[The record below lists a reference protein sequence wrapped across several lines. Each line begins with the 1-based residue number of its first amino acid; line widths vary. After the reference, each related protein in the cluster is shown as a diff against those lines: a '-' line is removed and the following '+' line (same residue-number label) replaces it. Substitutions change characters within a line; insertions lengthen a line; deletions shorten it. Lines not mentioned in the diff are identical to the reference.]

1 MTTSRFCCC
10 DTAAYQILRSCYWTD
25 ESLVYM
31 STSDWETCG
40 FGYGIVYKNGYCGYW
55 EPTNE
60 LGDTLDNNCANY
72 TVNAAGCCGG
82 AFDPCPDNTG
92 CCGYKRCLE
101 YYESQPTQ
109 PVPLNFRGYIATTG
123 SAGSAWTVQVSSLNV
138 DTPFYPLA
146 GNADIRYRVHGN
158 LTVTWNAPPGGTI
171 TCDTA
176 NKPPTATVPYE
187 FYVNHIPA
195 YGCTHTSVTDSHT
208 DPCDVSTQVCTGS
221 TVTTGTGFEACDLL
235 VSDYQGTA
243 SMTSAA
249 PNFNNNC
256 TPPGS
261 GYSVN
266 VPMLVTLNQNS
277 LDPDGCTTAC
287 TASAWHGAY
296 FPDVVAYFSI
306 TIVGDWRIP

>member
-1 MTTSRFCCC
+1 MSTLVTCCC
-10 DTAAYQILRSCYWTD
+10 DTPDYHILRPCYQTTQT
-25 ESLVYM
+25 LKYM
-31 STSDWETCG
+31 STADWTTCG
-40 FGYGIVYKNGYCGYW
+40 FDYGTIYKNGYCGYW
-55 EPTNE
+55 EPTNDV
-60 LGDTLDNNCANY
+60 GDTLDNTCGNY
-72 TVNAAGCCGG
+72 TENDAGCCGG
-82 AFDPCPDNTG
+82 AFDPCSDNTG

-101 YYESQPTQ
+101 YYESLPTQ
-109 PVPLNFRGYIATTG
+109 PVPLNFRGYIASTG
-123 SAGSAWTVQVSSLNV
+123 SAGSAWSVQVASLNI
-138 DTPFYPLA
+138 DTPTYPLSGA
-146 GNADIRYRVHGN
+146 ADIRYRVHGN
-158 LTVTWNAPPGGTI
+158 LTVTWNAAPGGTI
-171 TCDTA
+171 TCDTQS
-176 NKPPTATVPYE
+176 KPPTATVPYE

-208 DPCDVSTQVCTGS
+208 DPCDVSTQVCTGL

-266 VPMLVTLNQNS
+266 VPMLVTLNQNI

-287 TASAWHGAY
+287 TASAWHAAY